1 MREQLR
7 ATGCALIVVL
17 ALVAFGALLALT
29 ITAAELD
36 QHRQGAESE

>member
-17 ALVAFGALLALT
+17 ALVAFGALLALA
-29 ITAAELD
+29 ITTAELD
-36 QHRQGAESE
+36 RRRPGAESE